1 MNTADVELL
10 RKNTECKKVKKRE
23 RGMVGGKKKVFLMTS
38 RLQNLQKDERRE
50 G

>member
-23 RGMVGGKKKVFLMTS
+23 RGMVGGKKKSFLDDLKTS
-38 RLQNLQKDERRE
+38 KSSKR
-50 G
+50 